1 MSAQVLARVAGL
13 LRAGIP
19 LGSALNQVQNDL
31 PKDQVLSFL
40 LDCARQSGSGAVA
53 EVLHLAERYRWV
65 DSAKQKITLAHLA
78 PRSTSRIVLWLPVL
92 TAVVAHILG
101 FNILSTVK
109 QQPALLIS
117 ILVGLLLLLISK
129 FLIGKMLETARP
141 KPITSGWLLI
151 AVSMQLRSGRNFAAA
166 RTSAMTLFQKHFV
179 ALPSDEE
186 LAAVGDIEK
195 LVSLT
200 GSQAVEI
207 LRSES
212 ERLQS
217 AEYYAAEAR
226 IEKLGVRLML
236 PLGLVVLPAFVLLAI
251 VPLGVTLLGAGGS

>member
-1 MSAQVLARVAGL
+1 
-13 LRAGIP
+13 
-19 LGSALNQVQNDL
+19 
-31 PKDQVLSFL
+31 
-40 LDCARQSGSGAVA
+40 
-53 EVLHLAERYRWV
+53 
-65 DSAKQKITLAHLA
+65 
-78 PRSTSRIVLWLPVL
+78 
-92 TAVVAHILG
+92 
-101 FNILSTVK
+101 
-109 QQPALLIS
+109 
-117 ILVGLLLLLISK
+117 
-129 FLIGKMLETARP
+129 
-141 KPITSGWLLI
+141 
-151 AVSMQLRSGRNFAAA
+151 
-166 RTSAMTLFQKHFV
+166 MTLFQKHFV